1 MANNKQARLVIDLLG
16 RRGLPV
22 EYVSA
27 AHRQIGAGGEDVGR
41 PVEDWVRD
49 LDQRNVS
56 ALIDRLVF
64 GEDAQ
69 STAAAAAP
77 AAAPAPPAAAV
88 SAL

>member
-1 MANNKQARLVIDLLG
+1 MANDKQARLVIDLLG
-16 RRGLPV
+16 SRGLPV

-27 AHRQIGAGGEDVGR
+27 AHRQIGAGSEDIGR

-64 GEDAQ
+64 GEDAH
-69 STAAAAAP
+69 STAAP
-77 AAAPAPPAAAV
+77 AAAPAATV

>member
-1 MANNKQARLVIDLLG
+1 MANDKQARLVIDLLG
-16 RRGLPV
+16 SRGLPV

-27 AHRQIGAGGEDVGR
+27 AHRQIGAGSEDIGR
-41 PVEDWVRD
+41 PVEDWIRD
-49 LDQRNVS
+49 LDQRSVS

-69 STAAAAAP
+69 STATPATATAP
-77 AAAPAPPAAAV
+77 AAAA